1 MLPRVNERA
10 MSGGCADG
18 WRLAFAAAFA
28 AGALVSLA
36 GCGGHDQHA
45 FDPAAGADGSVSQQ
59 APGDDAS
66 TSTFSNGDDGGSASF
81 GSPDPSTTQHN
92 DFATPVFDS
101 PDGGGGSVPTNAPAL
116 FGPTSQGA
124 RSGGP
129 CLTEPGGNALFPR
142 NWLRPLFRW
151 SAPSGQNLFELRLH
165 TPNQTSDLVVYTS
178 ATSWTMPKALWDALR
193 LNSNDVP
200 IAVSIRGGSLSGTQ
214 LTGESLG
221 SGGTIGVAPAEA
233 PGTIVYWTSA
243 DGTTLKGFQV
253 GDETVGATLVTS
265 QVQEVTL
272 GTGKCMGCHTGAP
285 DGEYSILTESGDNWG
300 DFVALVDPDAGAVG
314 SAPPFLGAGAK
325 TTLAQGPLGMSA
337 VTKAHWSKGD
347 HVMLA
352 SDDTDIVW
360 IDLEAADSASARGA
374 IPRTGAPSGTVAV
387 APAWSH
393 DGSTVVYVA
402 SALANAGR
410 PGSALGTYSQ
420 TDPGSTADLYRF
432 SYNNR
437 KGGAV
442 TPVMG
447 AADPNKQEYYP
458 TYSPDDTYLVYTEC
472 DNGLSMYNQSK
483 AEIYVIP
490 SAGGTPTRL
499 KSNSPAACSGTVS
512 PGVTNSWAKWA
523 PAVTK
528 TPDGRSFYWIVFSS
542 KREGT
547 TPQLFVSGMQVDT
560 KGAVTTYGA
569 LYLWNQPS
577 TEGNHTP
584 AWEYFNVPP
593 PPPVVPK

>member
-1 MLPRVNERA
+1 
-10 MSGGCADG
+10 
-18 WRLAFAAAFA
+18 
-28 AGALVSLA
+28 
-36 GCGGHDQHA
+36 
-45 FDPAAGADGSVSQQ
+45 
-59 APGDDAS
+59 
-66 TSTFSNGDDGGSASF
+66 
-81 GSPDPSTTQHN
+81 
-92 DFATPVFDS
+92 
-101 PDGGGGSVPTNAPAL
+101 
-116 FGPTSQGA
+116 
-124 RSGGP
+124 
-129 CLTEPGGNALFPR
+129 
-142 NWLRPLFRW
+142 
-151 SAPSGQNLFELRLH
+151 
-165 TPNQTSDLVVYTS
+165 
-178 ATSWTMPKALWDALR
+178 
-193 LNSNDVP
+193 
-200 IAVSIRGGSLSGTQ
+200 
-214 LTGESLG
+214 
-221 SGGTIGVAPAEA
+221 
-233 PGTIVYWTSA
+233 
-243 DGTTLKGFQV
+243 
-253 GDETVGATLVTS
+253 
-265 QVQEVTL
+265 
-272 GTGKCMGCHTGAP
+272 
-285 DGEYSILTESGDNWG
+285 
-300 DFVALVDPDAGAVG
+300 
-314 SAPPFLGAGAK
+314 
-325 TTLAQGPLGMSA
+325 
-337 VTKAHWSKGD
+337 
-347 HVMLA
+347 MLA

-402 SALANAGR
+402 SATANAGR

-458 TYSPDDTYLVYTEC
+458 TFSPDDTYLVYTEC

-483 AEIYVIP
+483 AEIYVVP

-512 PGVTNSWAKWA
+512 PGITNSWAKWA

-542 KREGT
+542 KRQGT
-547 TPQLFVSGMQVDT
+547 TPQLFVSGMQVDA
-560 KGAVTTYGA
+560 KSAVTTYGA